1 MTIKNKQANQHKTT
15 TTACDRE
22 TKNKFSKIC
31 SPIISRIP
39 CMFWIIYLILYE
51 KSFSWINE
59 EFCRASIDKKKY
71 NEISSLTH
79 TFENLSFLWKMYS
92 FSEHAYEHLGYAS
105 SFFYIFKF
113 FLPKNYSSNAGKSHI
128 HMRKFFLTHNFLYFL
143 SCYKNCFCHFI
154 VNNLGVFPAENFF
167 EYVVCLSCQRQYDLR
182 YHF

>member
-1 MTIKNKQANQHKTT
+1 MKHLKQSCQIICYFLIYTTWHLTSAIYSIKNLGRMFLSMTIKSKQANQHKTT

-39 CMFWIIYLILYE
+39 CMFWIIYLILCE

-59 EFCRASIDKKKY
+59 EFCRASIYKKKY
-71 NEISSLTH
+71 NEISSLTD

-105 SFFYIFKF
+105 AFFYILKI
-113 FLPKNYSSNAGKSHI
+113 LSPKNYSSNAGKSHI
-128 HMRKFFLTHNFLYFL
+128 HMRKCFLTQNFL
-143 SCYKNCFCHFI
+143 
-154 VNNLGVFPAENFF
+154 
-167 EYVVCLSCQRQYDLR
+167 
-182 YHF
+182 